1 MDLDLANPGKT
12 TPEDLIKLAG
22 LSDFM
27 LQKIR
32 DELLEPFPRKVP
44 PMISSARV
52 QEMCGIDTQR
62 MAYAMK

>member
-12 TPEDLIKLAG
+12 TPEDLIKLAS

-32 DELLEPFPRKVP
+32 DELLEPFPRKVS

-52 QEMCGIDTQR
+52 QAR
-62 MAYAMK
+62 